1 MHLPCTDGF
10 SVTTKTTCRI
20 ASDVDLLSR
29 VQLEEVVRLLNANGA
44 RQAIEFVTPEESDG
58 LKQSKALPSSPE
70 RNALLMSQLL
80 NGECDVLVIDAAAL
94 PTRMPSGLT
103 IGALTRRI
111 TPYDA
116 LISNDDCILDELRE
130 NAVLAV
136 NSYCREAQLLYYRPD
151 LKIARTHGSVDS
163 LLQKVRSGSIDCAVI
178 AAADVE
184 RLNKQ
189 EFVAELLTNSVCI
202 PAAGQG
208 TLAVLVRS
216 SEESFRDAVQSINDA
231 ATHSMLRSEWSFLE
245 HLGAEHPAPVAVL
258 ASIEGKAIELEG
270 MVAYPDGS
278 EKIQCM
284 VKGSIGNEED
294 LGQTLATEILDA
306 GGREVIAEFRF
317 P

>member
-1 MHLPCTDGF
+1 M
-10 SVTTKTTCRI
+10 TTKTTCRI

-29 VQLEEVVRLLNANGA
+29 VQLDEVVRVLGANGG
-44 RQAIEFVTPEESDG
+44 RQAVEFIAPGESES
-58 LKQSKALPSSPE
+58 LRQSRALPGSTE
-70 RNALLMSQLL
+70 RNALLMSHLL
-80 NGECDVLVIDAAAL
+80 EGECDALVIDATVL
-94 PTRMPSGLT
+94 PRHMPTGLT

-116 LISNDDCILDELRE
+116 LISNDDCILDELRD
-130 NAVLAV
+130 NAVLAA
-136 NSYCREAQLLYYRPD
+136 NSPCREAQLHYYRPD
-151 LKIARTHGSVDS
+151 LKIVRTHGSVDS
-163 LLQKVRSGSIDCAVI
+163 LLQKVRASTIDCAVI

-184 RLNKQ
+184 RLSKQ

-202 PAAGQG
+202 PTAGQG
-208 TLAVLVRS
+208 ALAVLIRS
-216 SEESFRDAVQSINDA
+216 SDEQFGDALQSINDV
-231 ATHSMLRSEWSFLE
+231 ATHSMLRSEWAFLD
-245 HLGAEHPAPVAVL
+245 HLDVDSSAPVAVM
-258 ASIEGKAIELEG
+258 AGIEGKALELEG

-294 LGQTLATEILDA
+294 LGRTLAQEILDA